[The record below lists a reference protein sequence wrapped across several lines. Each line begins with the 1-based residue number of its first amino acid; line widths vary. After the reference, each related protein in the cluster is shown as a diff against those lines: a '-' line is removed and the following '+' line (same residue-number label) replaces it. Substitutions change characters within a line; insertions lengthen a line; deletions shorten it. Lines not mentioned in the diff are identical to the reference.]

1 MRTLRHP
8 WVLVVLLVAAP
19 AVLVAQPPMVTK
31 YLYEFDT
38 LGSGHPN
45 DLINDQPALLKA
57 AAFFQA
63 RGGYG
68 TLILEGG
75 EYIVGVQ
82 ELHWATD
89 PLPGPDWTAHEYPSG
104 LPPSAPKCSPLVAVQ
119 TGFTLEG
126 CAQFTIQGGIN
137 TTIRYRD
144 CLYYGTFL
152 RTAGT
157 DEVFSAAGVDSC
169 QSCDHPGQL
178 PDLLHAY
185 VGNMFRFSHCDSIT
199 VRDLDLNGNIDKALL
214 GGRSWFDGIQTDY
227 DGLLIH
233 ESSNCL
239 VDHVRAH
246 HFGRDG
252 LTIYATYADTLVP
265 FATVYPGLQ
274 VGIDPADSSATP
286 GNRTVLFNN
295 RVLTS
300 RFEWNGRQ
308 GLSWT
313 GLSGLQ
319 VSDCDFNYNGA
330 GRMTSQPGSGLDIEG
345 VGGPMRVRHG
355 TFDNCRFLHN
365 RSHGIVS
372 AGARCLGQQDFKF
385 TKCVV
390 KAGLEGMAI
399 WPETRQMSFDSCEVY
414 GNVGRFYEQPENLP
428 YDPAYDLEFRHTN
441 FHEEDDQWAYVSW
454 TIYGI
459 HDTATCAAGPH
470 MFRFTKTPGSRVI
483 FDHCGFYTNCRAIV
497 RFYGRDT
504 SSTALPYCP
513 LNSTGPCIGCD
524 SADDRYVRV
533 MNCTFVNT
541 GRSGCGTLTEVFS
554 GKHTLVDSL
563 TSFTIPGIVRGG
575 LPSDQYNVVFDNCA
589 PYCAGYTID
598 TIPVTVFPECKP
610 YFFLHDTVP
619 HWDLCDPANNVL
631 MPPCSSD
638 ANCYSLTVLA
648 DSAFASV
655 VGDVFIGTVNI
666 QGRFFVDADVL
677 FQNAEVRLHPGAEII
692 VQNGWTLDIE
702 NSSFAACNGVMWRSI
717 TAEDGAT
724 LRIRGS
730 FMDDAE
736 SAVAALDGS
745 TIWVDGTQF
754 HNNRVGIGIPDV
766 GLPYNNV
773 ACWVSNSTFYS
784 AGAMP
789 LPCPGQTTSVGDR
802 GFAAFA
808 VHRTTLDLAGGHNTL
823 HTLSNGI
830 VAHQSDVQVSDCR
843 MQDIQPD
850 SAYTLTGNGAGIFA
864 RGDQGYH
871 FLRQQGYGMAGTP
884 SFTSCRWGVY
894 TEYMN
899 VLSTDNR
906 MLDMGTAHH
915 VERSGYRYV
924 DILTNLVAAHRN
936 GMELRANDGAAHIL
950 LQGNDITFGDHPCA
964 NCKGYTGI
972 LVTEGNQQAHD
983 ARILNNSI
991 HFLNAPTSRFG
1002 IALTA
1007 ADAWQV
1013 ADNTVLLV
1021 SNAHNRTGIQ
1031 LEGCRATEVS
1041 CNQISSSDT
1050 GYPIAAQS
1058 AIRNM
1063 MGSQPLI
1070 SCNEMDRT
1078 ANGILF
1084 NGVAYNT
1091 DVRGNFFH
1099 NHKWP
1104 LHLDA
1109 TAIIDAQVRKG
1120 NLWDTAAV
1128 TPVWGAWYE
1137 VSDAQSVVSLFL
1149 YDPTTVGSG
1158 TTQPPSWSPPSWFN
1172 VTSGANYDC
1181 ADHHGTHYC
1190 SQFDGDRCAD
1200 CVKELDEKI
1209 ASDSLENDAYTE
1221 ETQWILKADLYK
1233 KLDDS
1238 PALLDS
1244 LQSLEDFY
1252 DELQGSTT
1260 AAFKAIDDVRLA
1272 LYDLDSSVVAQLQ
1285 ANRAQVEGYMAL
1297 VKDGLEQL
1305 GDSTFTLAQRQ
1316 AILTSVS
1323 GYRQNIADLSTW
1335 NATALQGAS
1344 TSKVLTATGVQAANA
1359 NITTSELIEANE
1371 RAVNDIYLA
1380 TIAKDVDG
1388 FTLAQATDL
1397 FNIASQCPMLGG
1409 NAVFKA
1415 RSLYWLVDDKYDFDE
1430 QLLCLPHGIIV
1441 KNLTDRTSNAV
1452 AVIPNPAVDE
1462 ATLVLDRVLDEPGAF
1477 VVFDGLGGEVM
1488 RHGVPI
1494 EVPRIAFSTRS
1505 LAPAIYHYQVQGPS
1519 GIIGSGKLT
1528 IIR

>member
-1 MRTLRHP
+1 M
-8 WVLVVLLVAAP
+8 
-19 AVLVAQPPMVTK
+19 
-31 YLYEFDT
+31 
-38 LGSGHPN
+38 
-45 DLINDQPALLKA
+45 
-57 AAFFQA
+57 
-63 RGGYG
+63 
-68 TLILEGG
+68 
-75 EYIVGVQ
+75 
-82 ELHWATD
+82 
-89 PLPGPDWTAHEYPSG
+89 
-104 LPPSAPKCSPLVAVQ
+104 
-119 TGFTLEG
+119 
-126 CAQFTIQGGIN
+126 
-137 TTIRYRD
+137 
-144 CLYYGTFL
+144 
-152 RTAGT
+152 
-157 DEVFSAAGVDSC
+157 
-169 QSCDHPGQL
+169 
-178 PDLLHAY
+178 
-185 VGNMFRFSHCDSIT
+185 
-199 VRDLDLNGNIDKALL
+199 RDLDLNGNIDKALL

-227 DGLLIH
+227 DGILIH
-233 ESSNCL
+233 ESSNC
-239 VDHVRAH
+239 VIENVRAH

-252 LTIYATYADTLVP
+252 LTIYGTYSNTLVP
-265 FATVYPGLQ
+265 FASVYPDLH
-274 VGIDPADSSATP
+274 VGIDPADSSTTP
-286 GNRTVLFNN
+286 GKRTVLFNN
-295 RVLTS
+295 QVHNSSFT
-300 RFEWNGRQ
+300 WNGRQ

-319 VSDCDFNYNGA
+319 VSGCDFNYNGA

-399 WPETRQMSFDSCEVY
+399 WPETRQMAFDSCEVY

-504 SSTALPYCP
+504 SSTVLPYCP
-513 LNSTGPCIGCD
+513 LDSIGPCIGCD

-541 GRSGCGTLTEVFS
+541 GRTGCGTLTEVFS

-563 TSFTIPGIVRGG
+563 SSFTIPANVRDG

-598 TIPVTVFPECKP
+598 TIPMTVFPACKP

-638 ANCYSLTVLA
+638 ANCYSLTVIP
-648 DSAFASV
+648 DSAFASL

-666 QGRFFVDADVL
+666 KGRFFVDVDVL
-677 FQNAEVRLHPGAEII
+677 FQNAEVRLEPGAQVI

-702 NSSFAACNGVMWRSI
+702 NSSFTACNGVMWKSI

-724 LRIRGS
+724 VRIRGS

-736 SAVAALDGS
+736 SAVSALDGS
-745 TIWVDGTQF
+745 TLWIDGTQF
-754 HNNRVGIGIPDV
+754 HNNRVGVGIPDV
-766 GLPYNNV
+766 GLPYNNLV
-773 ACWVSNSTFYS
+773 CWVSNSTFYS

-789 LPCPGQTTSVGDR
+789 LPYPGQTSTVGHR
-802 GFAAFA
+802 GFAAFD

-830 VAHQSDVQVSDCR
+830 VAHQSDVQVSACR

-850 SAYTLTGNGAGIFA
+850 SAYTLSGNGAGIFA
-864 RGDQGYH
+864 RGDQGFH

-915 VERSGYRYV
+915 VERSGYRDV
-924 DILTNLVAAHRN
+924 DIRNNAVTAHRH

-950 LQGNDITFGDHPCA
+950 VEGNAITFGDHPCA
-964 NCKGYTGI
+964 NCKGYSGI

-991 HFLNAPTSRFG
+991 HFTDAATSRFG

-1007 ADAWQV
+1007 ADAWLV

-1070 SCNEMDRT
+1070 SCNEMDKT

-1084 NGVAYNT
+1084 NGVAYGT
-1091 DVRGNFFH
+1091 DVRGNLFH

-1109 TAIIDAQVRKG
+1109 TAIIDAQVLKG
-1120 NLWDTAAV
+1120 NLWDPNGAA
-1128 TPVWGAWYE
+1128 PVWGAWYE
-1137 VSDAQSVVSLFL
+1137 VTPLQAANYQFL
-1149 YDPTTVGSG
+1149 YDPATISGG
-1158 TTQPPSWSPPSWFN
+1158 TTQPPSYSPLGWFN
-1172 VTSGANYDC
+1172 TSLGTNYDC
-1181 ADHHGTHYC
+1181 ADHHGIDYC
-1190 SQFDGDRCAD
+1190 GQFDGERCEH
-1200 CVKELDEKI
+1200 CLRGLDEKI
-1209 ASDSLENDAYTE
+1209 ASDSLENDPYTD
-1221 ETQWILKADLYK
+1221 ETKWILKVDLYK
-1233 KLDDS
+1233 KLDES
-1238 PALLDS
+1238 PELQDS
-1244 LQSLEDFY
+1244 LQLLADFY
-1252 DELQGSTT
+1252 DDLQGSNT
-1260 AAFKAIDDVRLA
+1260 AAFKTIDEDQRA
-1272 LYDLDSSVVAQLQ
+1272 LYALDSTVAAQLQ
-1285 ANRAQVEGYMAL
+1285 ANRTQIVDYMVL
-1297 VKDGLEQL
+1297 VKYGLEQL
-1305 GDSTFTLAQRQ
+1305 ADSTLTSAQRQ
-1316 AILTSVS
+1316 GILSGIS
-1323 GYRQNIADLSTW
+1323 GYRQSIVDLSVENTTTLEAAA
-1335 NATALQGAS
+1335 N
-1344 TSKVLTATGVQAANA
+1344 SKVLAADYVQNVNA
-1359 NITTSELIEANE
+1359 SVSAGELIEENE
-1371 RAVNDIYLA
+1371 KMVNDIYLA
-1380 TIAKDVDG
+1380 IVGKDVDS
-1388 FTLAQATDL
+1388 FTPTQTDDL
-1397 FNIASQCPMLGG
+1397 FAIASQCPMLGG

-1415 RSLYWLVDDKYDFDE
+1415 RSLYWLIDDTYDFDDAA
-1430 QLLCLPHGIIV
+1430 LCLPYGIVV
-1441 KNLTDRTSNAV
+1441 KSLTEPPMNST
-1452 AVIPNPAVDE
+1452 AVIPNPASNE
-1462 ATLVLDRVLDEPGAF
+1462 ATLVLERPLEEAGMF
-1477 VVFDGLGGEVM
+1477 VVYDALGSELM
-1488 RHGVPI
+1488 RHPLPMEMGRLVFNT
-1494 EVPRIAFSTRS
+1494 AS
-1505 LAPAIYHYQVQGPS
+1505 LAPGPYHYQVWGAL
-1519 GIIGSGKLT
+1519 GIVGGGMLT
-1528 IIR
+1528 IVR

>member
-8 WVLVVLLVAAP
+8 WVLLLVLLVAP
-19 AVLVAQPPMVTK
+19 MVLVAQPPMVTK
-31 YLYEFDT
+31 YLSEFDT

-68 TLILEGG
+68 ILILEGG
-75 EYIVGVQ
+75 EYIVGMQ

-126 CAQFTIQGGIN
+126 CAQFTIQGGTN

-239 VDHVRAH
+239 IDHVRAH

-365 RSHGIVS
+365 RAHGILS

-385 TKCVV
+385 TNCVV

-541 GRSGCGTLTEVFS
+541 GRTGCGTLTEVFS
-554 GKHTLVDSL
+554 GRHTLVDSL
-563 TSFTIPGIVRGG
+563 TTFTIPGNVRGG
-575 LPSDQYNVVFDNCA
+575 LLSDQYNVVFDNCA
-589 PYCAGYTID
+589 PYCTGYTVD
-598 TIPVTVFPECKP
+598 TIPMSAFPACKP
-610 YFFLHDTVP
+610 FFFLQDTVA
-619 HWDLCDPANNVL
+619 HWDFCDPDNNVL

-677 FQNAEVRLHPGAEII
+677 FQNAAVRLDPGAEII

-702 NSSFAACNGVMWRSI
+702 NSSFTACNGVMWKSI

-789 LPCPGQTTSVGDR
+789 LPYPGQTTAVGDR

-823 HTLSNGI
+823 HSLSNGI

-924 DILTNLVAAHRN
+924 DILNNLVAAHRH

-1013 ADNTVLLV
+1013 ADNMVLMV

-1099 NHKWP
+1099 DHKWA

-1109 TAIIDAQVRKG
+1109 TAIIGAQDHKG
-1120 NLWDTAAV
+1120 NLWDPNAI
-1128 TPVWGAWYE
+1128 TPTWGALYE
-1137 VSDAQSVVSLFL
+1137 DSVNASFNQFF
-1149 YDPTTVGSG
+1149 YSPDTISGG
-1158 TTQPPSWSPPSWFN
+1158 TTAPPSVWPMSGWFE
-1172 VTSGANYDC
+1172 VVGGTNYDC
-1181 ADHHGTHYC
+1181 ADHHGEPYC
-1190 SQFDGDRCAD
+1190 NQFHTGHEKDKLTD
-1200 CVKELDEKI
+1200 LDVRV
-1209 ASDSLENDAYTE
+1209 ANDSLTNNPYTD
-1221 ETQWILKADLYK
+1221 ETKWILKGGLYK
-1233 KLDDS
+1233 KLDDN
-1238 PALLDS
+1238 PDLQDS
-1244 LQSLEDFY
+1244 LQLMADLY
-1252 DELQGSTT
+1252 DDLLGSTT
-1260 AAFKAIDDVRLA
+1260 AAFKAIEDDQLV
-1272 LYDLDSSVVAQLQ
+1272 LYSLDSTVVAQLKE
-1285 ANRAQVEGYMAL
+1285 NRVQIEASMAL

-1305 GDSTFTLAQRQ
+1305 GDSTLTSAQRQ
-1316 AILTSVS
+1316 AVLTSLS
-1323 GYRQNIADLSTW
+1323 GYRQNIRDLSTW
-1335 NATALQGAS
+1335 NAATLQLAS
-1344 TSKVLTATGVQAANA
+1344 VGKTLTADDVQAANTG
-1359 NITTSELIEANE
+1359 ISTSDLIETNE
-1371 RAVNDIYLA
+1371 KTVNDVYLE
-1380 TIAKDVDG
+1380 TVGKDVDM
-1388 FTLAQATDL
+1388 FTTDQTSAL
-1397 FNIASQCPMLGG
+1397 FNIANQCPMLGG

-1415 RSLYWLVDDKYDFDE
+1415 RSLYWLIDDAYDFDDAA
-1430 QLLCLPHGIIV
+1430 LCLPYGIIV
-1441 KNLTDRTSNAV
+1441 KNLTEQHAHAV
-1452 AVIPNPAVDE
+1452 SVVPNPAKDE
-1462 ATLVLDRVLDEPGAF
+1462 ATLVLTRE
-1477 VVFDGLGGEVM
+1477 
-1488 RHGVPI
+1488 I
-1494 EVPRIAFSTRS
+1494 EVPAWLTLYNAVGSEVLRMLVPKGTMRLPFTTTNIAPG
-1505 LAPAIYHYQVQGPS
+1505 LYHYAVLSS
-1519 GIIGSGKLT
+1519 GGLVGNGKLT
-1528 IIR
+1528 IVR